1 MPWIAGFSKRQ
12 VTADSPQTS
21 HRQAK
26 PKRWSARN
34 DLLAIPAV
42 CLLGLTP
49 VRANAQPV
57 SFTCPRAGT
66 VVEYASGQE
75 SYLGTVPGNPFI
87 CAKKNLWGKDKT
99 LIFNFYLVMDSDVPA
114 VQAGMQALMANP
126 GQPVS
131 FIYIAASN
139 RNQYKDTWV
148 LLRREFVVLDGRKI
162 DAVVFGREQ
171 EGRLG
176 NSFHSKSTWWLD
188 PRTGV
193 WLKSEVTDLAGQA
206 IGLSTAGP
214 VIRIVE
220 P

>member
-12 VTADSPQTS
+12 VTADSPQIS

-99 LIFNFYLVMDSDVPA
+99 LIFNF
-114 VQAGMQALMANP
+114 
-126 GQPVS
+126 
-131 FIYIAASN
+131 
-139 RNQYKDTWV
+139 
-148 LLRREFVVLDGRKI
+148 
-162 DAVVFGREQ
+162 
-171 EGRLG
+171 
-176 NSFHSKSTWWLD
+176 
-188 PRTGV
+188 
-193 WLKSEVTDLAGQA
+193 
-206 IGLSTAGP
+206 
-214 VIRIVE
+214 
-220 P
+220 